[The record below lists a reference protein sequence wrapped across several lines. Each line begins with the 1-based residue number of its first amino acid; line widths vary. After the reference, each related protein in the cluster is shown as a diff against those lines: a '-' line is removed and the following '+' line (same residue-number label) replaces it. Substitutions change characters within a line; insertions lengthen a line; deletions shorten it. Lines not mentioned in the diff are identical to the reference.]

1 MVGGGVVSS
10 RRAVARIAVSGVV
23 AVVLALTMA
32 GPGRAAPPPPSN
44 PSDSEIGA
52 GRADADAKAARVGE
66 LTGELT
72 LAEARLQ
79 ELTDDVAFKMELAN
93 KARVDLETAQVE
105 AEKALADA
113 ESAKVEADAAGKAVE
128 DSRRDLD
135 DFAAASYQQGSTIG
149 SISAYF
155 GATSPEDLLARAQL
169 LEAVSGSSL
178 NAMDQIERSRTEKA
192 NKDSA
197 ARAALDVA
205 NQKQAAADEAKKAA
219 DEAQADAVAAQQDQA
234 GQAAQIRD
242 AKAGVEAELAEALGA
257 VDGLSAQ
264 RAQYDEWVADKQRE
278 DEENAREAAEAASAA
293 APPPVAAAAAPA
305 RPRPVQAAAPSGN
318 GVEIAISRAM
328 AYIGTRY
335 SWGGGNYNGP
345 TVGIRDGGVA
355 DSYGDYY
362 SVGFDCSGLMMY
374 AFAGAGVYIPHYSG
388 YQYNSGRKVPL
399 GQAQRGD
406 MLFWGP
412 GGGTHV
418 ALYLGNGMMVEAPYS
433 GSSVRVSPVRYS
445 GIMPYATRLL

>member
-1 MVGGGVVSS
+1 VSS
-10 RRAVARIAVSGVV
+10 RRAAARIAVASVL
-23 AVVLALTMA
+23 AVVVSLAVA
-32 GPGRAAPPPPSN
+32 GSGHAAPPPPPN
-44 PSDSEIGA
+44 PSDSEISA

-72 LAEARLQ
+72 RAEARLQ
-79 ELTDDVAFKMELAN
+79 ELTDDVATKMELAN
-93 KARVDLETAQVE
+93 KARVDLETAQAE
-105 AEKALADA
+105 AAKALADA
-113 ESAKVEADAAGKAVE
+113 ESAEVEADAAGKAVE

-135 DFAAASYQQGSTIG
+135 EFAAASYQQGSTIG

-155 GATSPEDLLARAQL
+155 GASSPEDLLARAQL

-197 ARAALDVA
+197 ARAALTVA
-205 NQKQAAADEAKKAA
+205 NEKQATADEAKKAA
-219 DEAQADAVAAQQDQA
+219 DAAQATAVRAQQDQA
-234 GQAAQIRD
+234 GQAALIRD
-242 AKAGVEAELAEALGA
+242 TKAGVEAQLAEALGA

-264 RAQYDEWVADKQRE
+264 RAQYDQWAADRQRE
-278 DEENAREAAEAASAA
+278 DEDNARRAAEAAAA
-293 APPPVAAAAAPA
+293 ASEDDAPA
-305 RPRPVQAAAPSGN
+305 AQPAPAPRPVQAAAPSGD
-318 GVEIAISRAM
+318 GVETAIARAT
-328 AYIGTRY
+328 AYIGMRY

-388 YQYNSGRKVPL
+388 YQYNAGHKVPL

-418 ALYLGNGMMVEAPYS
+418 ALYLGDGMMVEAPYS
-433 GSSVRVSPVRYS
+433 GSSVRISPVRYG

>member
-1 MVGGGVVSS
+1 MFT
-10 RRAVARIAVSGVV
+10 RRAVARAAVSGVTAV
-23 AVVLALTMA
+23 AMALAMA
-32 GPGRAAPPPPSN
+32 GPGSAAPPPPPN
-44 PSDSEIGA
+44 PSDTEISA

-72 LAEARLQ
+72 RAEARLQ
-79 ELTDDVAFKMELAN
+79 ELTDEVSYKMELAN
-93 KARVDLETAQVE
+93 KARVDLETAQAE
-105 AEKALADA
+105 AVKALADA

-135 DFAAASYQQGSTIG
+135 EFAAASYQQGSTIG

-155 GATSPEDLLARAQL
+155 GASSPEDLLARAQL

-219 DEAQADAVAAQQDQA
+219 DDAQAVAVLAQQNQA
-234 GQAAQIRD
+234 GQADLIREN
-242 AKAGVEAELAEALGA
+242 KAGVESQLAEALGA
-257 VDGLSAQ
+257 VDGLTAQ
-264 RAQYDEWVADKQRE
+264 RAQYDQWAADKQRE
-278 DEENAREAAEAASAA
+278 DDDNARRAAEAAAA
-293 APPPVAAAAAPA
+293 AQEEDDDTPVYQSQPA
-305 RPRPVQAAAPSGN
+305 PRPQYAQAAPSGD

-399 GQAQRGD
+399 NQAQRGD

-418 ALYLGNGMMVEAPYS
+418 ALYLGGGMMIEAPYS
-433 GSSVRVSPVRYS
+433 GSSVRVSPVRYG